1 MAQKKNRNQ
10 ITVIVGL
17 TVALIFV
24 LLGVFVFSYAME
36 TLDAKAE
43 QLGVE
48 EHPIYE
54 APLYD
59 YNLAGNEN
67 QWVTLLI
74 AITSTLLLFVAG
86 LAVAKLIN
94 KKKSRQQ

>member
-1 MAQKKNRNQ
+1 
-10 ITVIVGL
+10 
-17 TVALIFV
+17 
-24 LLGVFVFSYAME
+24 ME

-48 EHPIYE
+48 ENPIYE
-54 APLYD
+54 APLSD

-74 AITSTLLLFVAG
+74 AITSTLLLFVVG
-86 LAVAKLIN
+86 LAVAKLIS
-94 KKKSRQQ
+94 KKKRLQP